1 MRAGLNTR
9 TQERAGLNTSTQDR
23 AGLNMRTRLTAGHRC
38 THIFVPQGCL
48 SVFFCLCPCC
58 HLSPPVC
65 LSTCLSAGI
74 TVSTSQSLFQSCFC
88 PLSGTPETKCLRYQR
103 RSDRQISLIHISA
116 DLISTSSFSI
126 SSFFFSFHFS
136 STSSCSSTD
145 VLSVEGVASDGA

>member
-1 MRAGLNTR
+1 M
-9 TQERAGLNTSTQDR
+9 R
-23 AGLNMRTRLTAGHRC
+23 AGLNMRTRLTAGHMC

-48 SVFFCLCPCC
+48 SVLFCLCPCGHC
-58 HLSPPVC
+58 LLSPPVC

-88 PLSGTPETKCLRYQR
+88 RSNGTPEMKCLRYQT
-103 RSDRQISLIHISA
+103 RSDCQISLIHIST
-116 DLISTSSFSI
+116 DLIRTSSSSI

-136 STSSCSSTD
+136 STSSFSSTD